1 MQGTGAWERDFVT
14 KKKAGL
20 LPLLAALALAAPAL
34 AQEDGGSLA
43 QTGTPP
49 ERTSILYTYG
59 DEPCPE
65 AQEGEI
71 VVCAQQPETERYRVP
86 KELREELKE
95 DEAVGGGSWASKV
108 EGYENVARASRPNS
122 CSPVGSYGF
131 TGCAA
136 AALRDWFEARRAP

>member
-1 MQGTGAWERDFVT
+1 MT
-14 KKKAGL
+14 KKKTGL
-20 LPLLAALALAAPAL
+20 LPLLAALAFTAPAL
-34 AQEDGGSLA
+34 AQQDDSSLA
-43 QTGTPP
+43 QSSTPP
-49 ERTSILYTYG
+49 ERTSVLYTYG

-71 VVCAQQPETERYRVP
+71 VVCAQRPESERYRVP
-86 KELREELKE
+86 QELREELKE
-95 DEAVGGGSWASKV
+95 EEAVGGGSWASKV

-136 AALRDWFEARRAP
+136 AALRNWFEARRAP

>member
-1 MQGTGAWERDFVT
+1 MQGPGSGNAIVT

-43 QTGTPP
+43 QSSTPP

-71 VVCAQQPETERYRVP
+71 IVCAQRPESERYRVP
-86 KELREELKE
+86 EELREELKE

-136 AALRDWFEARRAP
+136 AALRNWFEARRAP

>member
-1 MQGTGAWERDFVT
+1 MT
-14 KKKAGL
+14 KKKTGL
-20 LPLLAALALAAPAL
+20 LSLLAALALAAPAL
-34 AQEDGGSLA
+34 AQDDDSLA
-43 QTGTPP
+43 QSGSPP
-49 ERTSILYTYG
+49 ERTSVLYTYG

-65 AQEGEI
+65 PQEGEI
-71 VVCAQQPETERYRVP
+71 VVCAQEPETERDRVP

-95 DEAVGGGSWASKV
+95 DEVVGGGSWTSAV

-136 AALRDWFEARRAP
+136 AALRNWFEARRAR

>member
-1 MQGTGAWERDFVT
+1 MT
-14 KKKAGL
+14 KKRTGLL
-20 LPLLAALALAAPAL
+20 LPLIAALTLAAPAL
-34 AQEDGGSLA
+34 AQDDGSLA
-43 QTGTPP
+43 QSSSPP
-49 ERTSILYTYG
+49 ERTSVLYTYG

-71 VVCAQQPETERYRVP
+71 VVCAQRPESERYRVP
-86 KELREELKE
+86 QELREELKE
-95 DEAVGGGSWASKV
+95 EEAVGGGSWASKV

-131 TGCAA
+131 TGCAS

>member
-1 MQGTGAWERDFVT
+1 MT
-14 KKKAGL
+14 KKKTGL
-20 LPLLAALALAAPAL
+20 LPLLAALAFTAPAL
-34 AQEDGGSLA
+34 AQQDDSSLA
-43 QTGTPP
+43 QSSTPP
-49 ERTSILYTYG
+49 ERTSVLYTYG

-71 VVCAQQPETERYRVP
+71 VVCAQRPESERYRVP
-86 KELREELKE
+86 QELREELKE
-95 DEAVGGGSWASKV
+95 EEAVGGGSWASKV

-131 TGCAA
+131 SGCAA

>member
-1 MQGTGAWERDFVT
+1 M

-20 LPLLAALALAAPAL
+20 LPLLAALAVTAPAP
-34 AQEDGGSLA
+34 AQESLA
-43 QTGTPP
+43 QSSSPP
-49 ERTSILYTYG
+49 QRTSVLYTYG

-86 KELREELKE
+86 KELREELK
-95 DEAVGGGSWASKV
+95 DDASVGGGSWASAV
-108 EGYENVARASRPNS
+108 ESYENVARATRPNS

-136 AALRDWFEARRAP
+136 AALRQWFEARRAP

>member
-1 MQGTGAWERDFVT
+1 MT
-14 KKKAGL
+14 KKKTGLL
-20 LPLLAALALAAPAL
+20 LPLIAALTLAAPAL
-34 AQEDGGSLA
+34 AQDDGSLA
-43 QTGTPP
+43 QSGSPP
-49 ERTSILYTYG
+49 ERTSVLYTYG

-65 AQEGEI
+65 AGEGEI
-71 VVCAQQPETERYRVP
+71 VVCAQRPESERYRVP

-95 DEAVGGGSWASKV
+95 EEAVGGGSWASTV

-131 TGCAA
+131 TGCAS

>member
-1 MQGTGAWERDFVT
+1 MT
-14 KKKAGL
+14 KKKTGL
-20 LPLLAALALAAPAL
+20 LLPFLAALGLSATAF
-34 AQEDGGSLA
+34 AQEGDSLA
-43 QTGTPP
+43 QSGSPP
-49 ERTSILYTYG
+49 ERTSVLYTYG

-65 AQEGEI
+65 AREGEI
-71 VVCAQQPETERYRVP
+71 VVCAQRPEAERYRVP

-95 DEAVGGGSWASKV
+95 DEAVGGGSWTSAV